1 MNYQSEIIQGV
12 IHRFVVQSPGCVQLF
27 VIPWTAVLQASL
39 SFTISR
45 SLLKLMSIE
54 SVMPSNHLILCHPL
68 LLLPSIF
75 PSIRVFS
82 NESTVCIKWPKYWSS
97 SFSIRPSNEY
107 LGLISFRID
116 WFDLLAAQETL
127 KRVVQKQKD
136 TQDWT
141 KIFKEPL
148 EERSYGGFPGG
159 SDGKE
164 STCQCKRPRF
174 DPRKIP
180 WRREG
185 YPLQYSCLENFME
198 RSMAGYSP
206 WGRKESDTTERLK
219 LSLFT
224 FRVI

>member
-1 MNYQSEIIQGV
+1 MNPFFASGGQSIG
-12 IHRFVVQSPGCVQLF
+12 
-27 VIPWTAVLQASL
+27 SL
-39 SFTISR
+39 SFSIS
-45 SLLKLMSIE
+45 
-54 SVMPSNHLILCHPL
+54 
-68 LLLPSIF
+68 
-75 PSIRVFS
+75 
-82 NESTVCIKWPKYWSS
+82 
-97 SFSIRPSNEY
+97 PSNEY

>member
-1 MNYQSEIIQGV
+1 
-12 IHRFVVQSPGCVQLF
+12 
-27 VIPWTAVLQASL
+27 
-39 SFTISR
+39 
-45 SLLKLMSIE
+45 
-54 SVMPSNHLILCHPL
+54 MPSNHLILCEPL

-75 PSIRVFS
+75 PKISVFS
-82 NESTVCIKWPKYWSS
+82 NEKVFHIRWPKYWRF
-97 SFSIRPSNEY
+97 SFSIILSNEY
-107 LGLISFRID
+107 PALLSFRID

-164 STCQCKRPRF
+164 STCQCRRPRF

-185 YPLQYSCLENFME
+185 YPLQYSCLENFMDRE
-198 RSMAGYSP
+198 AWQATVHGVAKSQTQL
-206 WGRKESDTTERLK
+206 SD
-219 LSLFT
+219 
-224 FRVI
+224 